1 MWACSLT
8 RLCRG
13 KLINHLNAAA
23 RNNTKFLWHFKS
35 FFHSLLQ
42 KQETPAKRC
51 VFNPDKVYES
61 IDVSCCV
68 WGHCSTR
75 KRQHL
80 CGIVQIM
87 QRGSSRCTAGS
98 FSSPHLRSNHIL
110 SDDFPANFFN
120 PLISPQLIASLL
132 QSPIMDSILSA
143 SHFWCFQFTV
153 VVLCDGA
160 STERQVRN
168 NLALIRQLR
177 QDQQPQKLWCC
188 SLHNPICYRRL
199 TESNIVLDLQQL
211 PIFAG
216 EIKK

>member
-1 MWACSLT
+1 MWVCSLT
-8 RLCRG
+8 RLCWG

-35 FFHSLLQ
+35 LFHSLIQ
-42 KQETPAKRC
+42 SRKRQRRG
-51 VFNPDKVYES
+51 VDLIPDKVYKS
-61 IDVSCCV
+61 IDVSRSV

-160 STERQVRN
+160 STERRVRN

-177 QDQQPQKLWCC
+177 QDQQPPKLRCC